1 MPARGRLKLVA
12 PASIPKVK
20 GVKAEAKACLWKHLV
35 LYSIGLFL
43 GRALLLDSLAPFGS
57 AYAAAV
63 NLVFGRNFWPV
74 WLAVLLGEF
83 WSLPPEGRFS
93 GAVTL
98 LGTALVLGLVPAKP
112 LRQPLNASLLVGASS
127 LFLRSFFLVLGHP
140 TPHGYISLLFEGLFT
155 GVLTYLFL
163 RGLAAWREK
172 GFNLSVEELFCLFVL
187 GTGIIAGTGEISW
200 GVVSLKGVLTRLS
213 LLLAAQAGGA
223 GAGAAVGAL
232 LGAIPGLSFSSLP
245 QAIPNYAFIGLLAG
259 SFRSFGR
266 VGQILGFGLGNVLL
280 VLPDSASLEVLT
292 SIVAETV
299 LSIVLYLLLPMH
311 WYAGLRVAYAGA
323 SLPSGQN
330 LARLDSWVTKR
341 LDSWSRVYQE
351 LAATFSAAERESRP
365 VLPEGEEE
373 IVEEAKNRVCSHCP
387 LFRVCWER
395 EGEQTRALYREAL
408 SIIRRKGSISPEGFP
423 SYFAQRCVRLSD
435 LTLTLSLLWELY
447 RANRFW
453 CRKVGESRAVVAE
466 QFQGFARALQSFVGE
481 LGENLK
487 RAAAV
492 EEELLRL
499 VASGGLRVKELNV
512 HLRPDGRVEVEVE
525 VAARACRGE
534 LFCQRE
540 MADLVSRVARWPYA
554 VAHANCPWRQG
565 TEECRFV
572 LYPSLRYRL
581 ALGAASASFNR
592 VSGDT
597 YTTISLPGGRCALVL
612 SDGMGSGT
620 GAAMESATAVS
631 LLELLL
637 QAGFGEELAVKLA
650 NSLILFRS
658 PGDGFATLDMAVV
671 DLYTGKLRWVKI
683 GASPGFVYRRNGVVE
698 IIREPS
704 LPAGVLSPIDVVVV
718 ERELCPGD
726 LVVLVSDGLLEAYR
740 GEDKETW
747 WAEVLQELKGEDPE
761 MVGKFLLDRAR
772 LVGGGRLQDDAT
784 VVAARLLPA

>member
-1 MPARGRLKLVA
+1 MAGPAT
-12 PASIPKVK
+12 IPKVK
-20 GVKAEAKACLWKHLV
+20 GVKAKAPESLWKHLV

-43 GRALLLDSLAPFGS
+43 GRALLLNHLTPFGP

-63 NLVFGRNFWPV
+63 TLVFGWNFWPV
-74 WLAVLLGEF
+74 WPAVLLGEF
-83 WSLPPEGRFS
+83 WSLAPEGRLT
-93 GAVTL
+93 GAITL
-98 LGTALVLGLVPAKP
+98 LGTALILGVVPAGP
-112 LRQPLNASLLVGASS
+112 LRQPLNTSLLVGASS
-127 LFLRSFFLVLGHP
+127 LVLRSFFLVLGHP

-163 RGLAAWREK
+163 RGLTAWREK
-172 GFNLSVEELFCLFVL
+172 GFNLSVEELFCLSIL
-187 GTGIIAGTGEISW
+187 GAGIIAGAGGISW
-200 GVVSLKGVLTRLS
+200 GVVSLKGILTRLS

-232 LGAIPGLSFSSLP
+232 LGAIPGLSFSPLS

-280 VLPDSASLEVLT
+280 VLPDSTSLEALT
-292 SIVAETV
+292 AIVAETG
-299 LSIVLYLLLPMH
+299 LSIVLYLLIPMH
-311 WYAGLRVAYAGA
+311 WYAGLRAAYAGA

-330 LARLDSWVTKR
+330 LVRLDSWVTRR

-351 LAATFSAAERESRP
+351 LAATFSVAERESRP
-365 VLPEGEEE
+365 VLPKGEEE

-387 LFRVCWER
+387 LFKVCWER

-408 SIIRRKGSISPEGFP
+408 SIIRRKGSIGPEGFP
-423 SYFAQRCVRLSD
+423 PYFAQRCVRLSD

-447 RANRFW
+447 RTNRFW

-487 RAAAV
+487 RAAVV

-512 HLRPDGRVEVEVE
+512 HLRPDGRVEVEV
-525 VAARACRGE
+525 VARACRGE
-534 LFCQRE
+534 FFCQRD

-554 VAHANCPWRQG
+554 VAYANCPLRRG

-581 ALGAASASFNR
+581 ALGAASASLNR

-637 QAGFGEELAVKLA
+637 QAGFDEELAVKLA

-671 DLYTGKLRWVKI
+671 DLYTGKLKWVKI
-683 GASPGFVYRRNGVVE
+683 GASPGFVYRRDGVVE

-704 LPAGVLSPIDVVVV
+704 LPAGILSPIDVVVV
-718 ERELCPGD
+718 ERELRPGD

-740 GEDKETW
+740 GENKETW
-747 WAEVLQELKGEDPE
+747 WAEVLQELKEEDPE
-761 MVGKFLLDRAR
+761 SVGKFLLDRAR
-772 LVGGGRLQDDAT
+772 LAGGGRLQDDAT
-784 VVAARLLPA
+784 VVAARLLSA